1 MVALEAQ
8 VAVVVGVL
16 VVEEEVVVALA
27 AVVVGILVV
36 GVLEE
41 AVAVALGVVEE
52 VEVVEAQEGLED
64 LVASNAN
71 TESKQQT
78 MHDFKQ
84 SKL

>member
-1 MVALEAQ
+1 MSYHLR
-8 VAVVVGVL
+8 
-16 VVEEEVVVALA
+16 
-27 AVVVGILVV
+27 IRP
-36 GVLEE
+36 
-41 AVAVALGVVEE
+41 GVVEE